1 MGKFLLVIGVLSA
14 SLAIAPDTR
23 AQTPVIDSANLAQN
37 IQTAA
42 QAIAAVEQ
50 LKAQLTQLQ
59 QTYQMFTNP
68 TDIMSMATGMENQT
82 VENPM
87 PAANA
92 LSGLVGGQTSSGGAA
107 QTFYNQNHVFS
118 PTDGSAAS
126 TQLNGNATAISNIQ
140 GMAATNLSAIQQRL
154 QDLPNLESDLNAATS
169 ITQVDA
175 INGRIAAESQFV
187 QGQQAQATNLQVLA
201 TEQQA
206 SLQQQQQEQFNEDM
220 TNGQAEM
227 QQAAAADGAQQ

>member
-1 MGKFLLVIGVLSA
+1 MGKIFLILGVLSA
-14 SLAIAPDTR
+14 SLAIAPDAR

-42 QAIAAVEQ
+42 QAIVAVEQ

-82 VENPM
+82 IENPM

-92 LSGLVGGQTSSGGAA
+92 LSGLVGGQT
-107 QTFYNQNHVFS
+107 
-118 PTDGSAAS
+118 DGSAAS
-126 TQLNGNATAISNIQ
+126 DQLNGNATAISNIQ
-140 GMAATNLSAIQQRL
+140 GIAATNLSAIQQRL
-154 QDLPNLESDLNAATS
+154 QDLPNLEADLNAATS

-201 TEQQA
+201 TEQTE
-206 SLQQQQQEQFNEDM
+206 SQQQQDREQFVQGETQTNTDM
-220 TNGQAEM
+220 LAAE
-227 QQAAAADGAQQ
+227 AANAAQQ

>member
-1 MGKFLLVIGVLSA
+1 MGKIFLIVGILSA
-14 SLAIAPDTR
+14 SLAIAPDAR
-23 AQTPVIDSANLAQN
+23 AQTRVIDSANLAQN

-42 QAIAAVEQ
+42 QAIVAVEQ

-59 QTYQMFTNP
+59 QTYQMFTHP
-68 TDIMSMATGMENQT
+68 TDIMSIATGMENQT
-82 VENPM
+82 IENPM

-92 LSGLVGGQTSSGGAA
+92 LSGLVGGQTSSSGAA
-107 QTFYNQNHVFS
+107 QTFYNQNHVYS

-154 QDLPNLESDLNAATS
+154 QELPNLESDLNAATS

-187 QGQQAQATNLQVLA
+187 QGQQAQAANLQVLA
-201 TEQQA
+201 TEQTQ
-206 SLQQQQQEQFNEDM
+206 SQDQ
-220 TNGQAEM
+220 QAEEEHS
-227 QQAAAADGAQQ
+227 QESSTLAAQYKSAAQQ